1 MKKKLPPKICP
12 LPWISMETTPMGG
25 CRPCCLAK
33 DEVPGIDLR
42 KDTLEDAYKSDYMK
56 DLRQQFLDGEKPETC
71 SRCWEEEAAGKM
83 SKRMNTQVR
92 LKHLMPDV
100 DYENTEPDQLWFLDL
115 KLGNVC
121 NLKCRICGS
130 WSSSKWAQEEMVRDG
145 GGKEHLAYTHLKKG
159 AWPKDNKQFW
169 DNANELMKTVK
180 YMEFTGGEPFMIQE
194 HLDLLDFCV
203 SMGRARDIELHYNT
217 NGTQRIPWWRLR
229 EFKKVEV
236 AYSIDNVGKRF
247 EYERF
252 GANWDDIDNMNELK
266 HGMGA
271 DIASEWYG
279 LTKAKFHRQ
288 LCFTINIQNVYYL
301 DQLLLWAKT
310 KDFASIH
317 WNYLH
322 DPWHMNVQYMTPECK
337 EIVLGAIEHNHKI
350 VLPEYEK
357 EWNTLI
363 NYIENGPG
371 SDGKVFCD
379 YMKKTDRMRNQ
390 NFGAVYPDIAKAM
403 GYD

>member
-1 MKKKLPPKICP
+1 MKKLPPKICP

-33 DEVPGIDLR
+33 EEVFGIDLR
-42 KDTLEDAYKSDYMK
+42 ENTMEEAYKSYYMK
-56 DLRQQFLDGEKPETC
+56 DLRQQFLNGEKPQTC

-92 LKHLMPDV
+92 LKHLMDKV

-130 WSSSKWAQEEMVRDG
+130 WSSSKWAQEEMRRDG

-159 AWPKDNKQFW
+159 AWPKDNDQFW
-169 DNANELMKTVK
+169 YNLYHLMGNVQ
-180 YMEFTGGEPFMIQE
+180 YMEFTGGEPFMIEE
-194 HLDLLDFCV
+194 HLKLLDHCV
-203 SMGRARDIELHYNT
+203 STGHAANIELHYNT
-217 NGTQRIPWWRLR
+217 NGTQDVPWWRLR
-229 EFKKVEV
+229 HFKKVEV
-236 AYSIDNVGKRF
+236 AFSIDNVGERF
-247 EYERF
+247 EYERY
-252 GANWDDIDNMNELK
+252 GASWEDVDNKNILKKDMGNEPDSQWA
-266 HGMGA
+266 GM
-271 DIASEWYG
+271 I
-279 LTKAKFHRQ
+279 KAKFPRQ

-310 KDFASIH
+310 KEFDSIH

-337 EIVLGAIEHNHKI
+337 EFVLAAIENNHKI
-350 VLPEYEK
+350 VLPEYTK
-357 EWNTLI
+357 EWNELKR
-363 NYIENGPG
+363 YIENGPG
-371 SDGKVFCD
+371 SDGKIFCQ
-379 YMKKTDRMRNQ
+379 YMKKTDLMRNQ
-390 NFGAVYPDIAKAM
+390 NFGAVYPEIAEKM
-403 GYD
+403 GYV